1 MAKINNVEMLE
12 NGSAK
17 VWYDTGTCKSYK
29 TLPKTVIKWLE
40 DNKETVEETIE
51 EVAVEEEVTVE
62 EQTAT
67 VEGQTETVE
76 EQVGTVEGQLETAEE
91 YTDTVESDTVTVEEQ
106 ETTVEEETET
116 EEEQDYTVEVEV
128 ETVEEQDYTVEE
140 EDIKYF
146 PEVVVIDQVEDT
158 PPVEEKKEER
168 RHWGS
173 RIKRVANDIWAV
185 ACIVGYWLTYLWW
198 AIEDTAKLL
207 GKGARVLATGIRRLV
222 RFVVDHKKQIRTG
235 IEKSCEVVAS
245 ISGKV
250 FAYTVV
256 FVLLAVNISGKVAET
271 IKKGWTLRE
280 EIIRE
285 ERVA

>member
-40 DNKETVEETIE
+40 DNKETAEETIE

-62 EQTAT
+62 EQTVA
-67 VEGQTETVE
+67 VEEQTGTVE
-76 EQVGTVEGQLETAEE
+76 EQTG
-91 YTDTVESDTVTVEEQ
+91 TVEEQ

-116 EEEQDYTVEVEV
+116 VEEQDYTVEVEV
-128 ETVEEQDYTVEE
+128 ETEEEQDYTVEE

-146 PEVVVIDQVEDT
+146 PEVVIIDQVEDT

-173 RIKRVANDIWAV
+173 RIKQVCNDIWAL

-198 AIEDTAKLL
+198 AIEDTVKLL

-222 RFVVDHKKQIRTG
+222 RFVVDHKKQIRKG
-235 IEKSCEVVAS
+235 FVMVWGFVAS

-256 FVLLAVNISGKVAET
+256 FVLLAVNITGKVAET